1 MKFIYYLLLMASLI
15 FSQSCSEAQVKT
27 KNNNTKLMKNLET
40 ITLGA
45 GCFWC
50 VEAVFKD
57 IIGVEEVTS
66 GYINGYTKNPTYKEV
81 CSGQTGHVEVLEIHF
96 DTTAISLDEI
106 LDIFWYSHDPTTLNR
121 QGNDVGT
128 QYRSGIYYQTD
139 EQRDKAMA
147 SLIEAQ
153 KMFDS
158 KIVTEIKKAEQF
170 YPAEDYHQDYF
181 ELNGTQPYCS
191 VIIAPKVDKVK
202 KKFKDK
208 LKK

>member
-1 MKFIYYLLLMASLI
+1 MKFIYYLSLMTSLI
-15 FSQSCSEAQVKT
+15 FSQSCSEAQIKT
-27 KNNNTKLMKNLET
+27 KNNNTKLMENLET

-81 CSGQTGHVEVLEIHF
+81 CSGQTGHAEVLEIHF
-96 DTTAISLDEI
+96 DTTVISLDEI

-139 EQRDKAMA
+139 EQRDIAMT
-147 SLIEAQ
+147 SLKEAQ
-153 KMFDS
+153 KLFDS

-208 LKK
+208 LKN

>member
-1 MKFIYYLLLMASLI
+1 MLRFATLWIICFLCFCAS
-15 FSQSCSEAQVKT
+15 AQRQK
-27 KNNNTKLMKNLET
+27 
-40 ITLGA
+40 A
-45 GCFWC
+45 YFASGCFWC

-96 DTTAISLDEI
+96 DTTAISFDEI

-147 SLIEAQ
+147 SLKEAQ